1 MRLHP
6 NPPRMITVV
15 IAVALLLVGIS
26 GTIFPIPIVDQ
37 LAEGVL
43 GTVLGATGLRLEERT
58 YWLFLFLSPV
68 LLVIGSLLP
77 GI

>member
-1 MRLHP
+1 
-6 NPPRMITVV
+6 MITVV
-15 IAVALLLVGIS
+15 IALALLLIGIS

-43 GTVLGATGLRLEERT
+43 RPVLSTMGLRLEDQT

>member
-1 MRLHP
+1 
-6 NPPRMITVV
+6 MITVV
-15 IAVALLLVGIS
+15 IALGLLLVGIS
-26 GTIFPIPIVDQ
+26 GTVFPLPIVDQ
-37 LAEGVL
+37 LAEGIL
-43 GTVLGATGLRLEERT
+43 RPVLGATGLRLEEQT

>member
-1 MRLHP
+1 
-6 NPPRMITVV
+6 MITVV
-15 IAVALLLVGIS
+15 IALALLLVGIS

-43 GTVLGATGLRLEERT
+43 RPVMTATGLRLEDQT

>member
-1 MRLHP
+1 
-6 NPPRMITVV
+6 MITVV

-26 GTIFPIPIVDQ
+26 GTIFPIPLVDQ

-43 GTVLGATGLRLEERT
+43 GSVLSATGLRLEEQT
-58 YWLFLFLSPV
+58 YWLFLFLAPV